1 MLSLF
6 CSHLQFVIVSD
17 QDIEKKIMKI
27 YVQLVSY
34 IWQTFEELAWQT
46 FEEVALQKMKPNEDA
61 IINMHIHILIKFIY
75 PL

>member
-1 MLSLF
+1 MSSWYL
-6 CSHLQFVIVSD
+6 
-17 QDIEKKIMKI
+17 
-27 YVQLVSY
+27 

-61 IINMHIHILIKFIY
+61 IIYTYIHILIKFIY